1 MTLHWKDPNKLLLK
15 LLQQTVYKEIIV
27 YNNKSPNGGDVCVS
41 GERNFAPINEAKNV
55 GPMKRRV

>member
-27 YNNKSPNGGDVCVS
+27 YNNKSLVPRM
-41 GERNFAPINEAKNV
+41 EETFACPGKEISL
-55 GPMKRRV
+55 R